1 MTDMIKTSPVA
12 QAQQALKPKM
22 GVVNGMEIAL
32 EFAGENG
39 LKNVLG
45 VTDVSCFERF
55 GIKGPQAA
63 KWLESQKF
71 KTPPDINSWLES
83 NNCLLLRL
91 GGSEFLLEDQFGA
104 NNLKKLASFNQ
115 AKVAGAYRVT
125 RADAAY
131 LLSGSEVLNMLS
143 ELCMLD
149 LRDSALPKNG
159 LVMTQ
164 IAGISASLLRQNL
177 HGEPVY
183 RIWCDGTYGAYMWD
197 MLLEV
202 ATELGGGAVGFS
214 NHFK

>member
-1 MTDMIKTSPVA
+1 MSAMIKTSPVSH
-12 QAQQALKPKM
+12 AQQALNPKM
-22 GVVNGMEIAL
+22 GVVNGMEAAL
-32 EFAGENG
+32 EFAGENDV
-39 LKNVLG
+39 KNVLG
-45 VTDVSCFERF
+45 VADVSCFERF

-71 KTPPDINSWLES
+71 KTPPEINSWLENKS
-83 NNCLLLRL
+83 CLLLRL
-91 GGSEFLLEDQFGA
+91 GGSEFLLEDQLGA
-104 NNLKKLASFNQ
+104 NNLNKLTGFNQ
-115 AKVAGAYRVT
+115 AKVTGAYQVT

-149 LRDSALPKNG
+149 LRECALPKNG

-164 IAGISASLLRQNL
+164 IAGISATLLRQNL

-214 NHFK
+214 SHFK